1 MLAAIESRL
10 EELFETIESLP
21 PEKVEAAEK
30 VLYQSKSRINSLI
43 PPQNALLQAKEK
55 ERRMRLREEKMEE
68 QRLAQ
73 EERLKRALERAQADP
88 KKRVTINM
96 HYTKPLQ
103 SDLEGYYDTD
113 PLISHFLIY
122 SLRVTMF

>member
-1 MLAAIESRL
+1 MRL
-10 EELFETIESLP
+10 LSHYLLKKSKQQKRYCINQRVELTALSP
-21 PEKVEAAEK
+21 P
-30 VLYQSKSRINSLI
+30 
-43 PPQNALLQAKEK
+43 NALLQAKEK

-96 HYTKPLQ
+96 HYTKPLK

-113 PLISHFLIY
+113 PSISHFLVY
-122 SLRVTMF
+122 SLRVAIILF